1 MTWLAVIGVLL
12 WWTTGVCIV
21 LAAWPKRTD
30 SLRWYGA
37 IAALGWLVGTS
48 LASMVYFGVRCVG
61 SPSAG
66 VLVAIDAI
74 VLGASLVV
82 MRQIRARRE
91 VIRVDDVTPTLT
103 PRLKQFG
110 GLVRCLVCWA
120 APWAII
126 AIAAVLWHKPH
137 GPRDAWAQWNV
148 KAKFMHTAGD
158 LWQQHIANL
167 GAAENPD
174 YPLLLPATVA
184 RTWHY
189 LGAPVTYPQ
198 VFPGPGSV
206 AMLFAIATG
215 VLLFGTLLMLRRQLQ
230 ACIAALALVG
240 TWAFVDQAGWQY
252 ADVPVGAYM
261 LATCACVVLWRHFGE
276 SGRGLLALAA
286 FCALSAAWTK
296 NEGIVFCVAMVIGAA
311 AVRLYLCYG
320 LRNALPAGQA
330 VPRRDSLQ
338 PNRTWA
344 FVVTALV
351 IAVPVLCLVLVRLRL
366 QMVSD
371 ALARLSFE
379 SLGERLA
386 DGARYKLIAAGAW
399 SAVIKSPMYALV
411 AVYAIVAG
419 RDRNHA
425 YRRVASVFFITA
437 AIMLL
442 AYVALCLLTTYDP
455 ALYVT
460 LTLHRVLLQLWPAT
474 LLMTFLVIRH
484 AED

>member
-1 MTWLAVIGVLL
+1 MIWMSVIGALL
-12 WWTTGVCIV
+12 WWATGVCVV
-21 LAAWPKRTD
+21 LAAWPRRTD
-30 SLRWYGA
+30 TFKWCAA
-37 IAALGWLVGTS
+37 ILALGWLVGTS
-48 LASMVYFGVRCVG
+48 LASMVYLGVRCVG

-91 VIRVDDVTPTLT
+91 VIRVDDVTQTQT

-110 GLVRCLVCWA
+110 GLVRCLLCWA
-120 APWAII
+120 APWALI
-126 AIAAVLWHKPH
+126 AIAAVLLHKPN

-148 KAKFMHTAGD
+148 KAKFMHAAGD

-189 LGAPVTYPQ
+189 LGAPVTHPQ

-230 ACIAALALVG
+230 ACIVALALVG
-240 TWAFVDQAGWQY
+240 TWAFVDQVGWQY

-379 SLGERLA
+379 SLGERLT

-411 AVYAIVAG
+411 AVYALVAG

-425 YRRVASVFFITA
+425 HRRVASVFFIAA

-442 AYVALCLLTTYDP
+442 AYVALYLLTTYDP